1 MKSYTDIEQ
10 SKKLA
15 EILPIESADMCW
27 IDRPQ
32 IVTDC
37 PEVPVIPDI
46 ELKAMLPQN
55 KLLPCWS
62 LAALLNVLPDEIST
76 GEGYQNKYE
85 IDIRRHY
92 GGNNITLY
100 QIAYGNNKGSS
111 GNWHDMINTSEQEKF
126 VDVCYEVIIKLH
138 EMNLL

>member
-1 MKSYTDIEQ
+1 MKSYTDLEQ

-15 EILPIESADMCW
+15 EFLPIKSADMFYNP
-27 IDRPQ
+27 RPSN
-32 IVTDC
+32 
-37 PEVPVIPDI
+37 EIPYI
-46 ELKAMLPQN
+46 GNAN
-55 KLLPCWS
+55 TALLQVPCWS
-62 LAALLNVLPDEIST
+62 LAVLLEVLPDEIST

-100 QIAYGNNKGSS
+100 QIAYGNNKGLS
-111 GNWHDMINTSEQEKF
+111 GNWHDMISTSEQEKF

>member
-1 MKSYTDIEQ
+1 MKGYTSLSQ

-15 EILPIESADMCW
+15 EILPIESADMFYNP
-27 IDRPQ
+27 RPSN
-32 IVTDC
+32 
-37 PEVPVIPDI
+37 EIPYVGN
-46 ELKAMLPQN
+46 AN
-55 KLLPCWS
+55 TALLQVPCWS
-62 LAALLNVLPDEIST
+62 LAALLDVLPDEISM

-111 GNWHDMINTSEQEKF
+111 GSWHDIISTSEQEKF
-126 VDVCYEVIIKLH
+126 VDVCYEMICWLKENNKL
-138 EMNLL
+138 